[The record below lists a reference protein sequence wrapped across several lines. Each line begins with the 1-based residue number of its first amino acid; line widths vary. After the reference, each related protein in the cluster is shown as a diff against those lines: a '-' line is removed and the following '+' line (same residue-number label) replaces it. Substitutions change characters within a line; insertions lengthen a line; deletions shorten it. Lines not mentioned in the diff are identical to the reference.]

1 MIQKIT
7 FAVLALLMMMRL
19 NASENQLFPN
29 IDGWK
34 LKTTE
39 RIYNSG
45 DLWELIDG
53 AADIFLSYNM
63 EDLHI
68 AEYSHKDQMIRVEI
82 YRHKTMDDA
91 YGIYTAERMPDYP
104 PVSIGTLGYKS
115 QGVINF
121 LAGSYYVKIMSAGM
135 KEANEDDIATI
146 ANKVDL
152 QINQPVQLP
161 EVLTLFPE
169 EGKSALSDTYIAQNF
184 MGYSFLHHAYTARYT
199 VPLDYQLFIIKLSP
213 AEIQKMMD
221 QYTALMKEDKYSMSD
236 GFYVIHDL
244 FNGTVFIKQ
253 QQNYLIG
260 VINSTN
266 EEAARAVIQKV
277 SSKIL

>member
-1 MIQKIT
+1 MIRKIT
-7 FAVLALLMMMRL
+7 LAVLALMMVMRL

-29 IDGWK
+29 VEGWK
-34 LKTTE
+34 LKINE
-39 RIYNSG
+39 KIYNSG

-53 AADIFLSYNM
+53 AADIFLSYNL

-68 AEYSHKDQMIRVEI
+68 AEYSRKDQIIRVEI

-104 PVSIGTLGYKS
+104 AVSIGTLGYKS
-115 QGVINF
+115 QGVVNF
-121 LAGSYYVKIMSAGM
+121 LAGLYYVKIMSAGM
-135 KEANEDDIATI
+135 KEADEDVITTI
-146 ANKVDL
+146 AKKVDL
-152 QINQPVQLP
+152 QMNQPDQLP
-161 EVLTLFPE
+161 DVINLFPA
-169 EGKSALSDTYIAQNF
+169 EGKTALSDTYIAQNF
-184 MGYSFLHHAYTARYT
+184 LGYSFLYHAYTARYT
-199 VPLDYQLFIIKLSP
+199 EPLDYQLFIINLPS

-221 QYTALMKEDKYSMSD
+221 QYTTLMKEDKYTVSD
-236 GFYVIHDL
+236 GFFIIHDL

-260 VINSTN
+260 VINSSN
-266 EEAARAVIQKV
+266 EEAARAIIQKV